1 MIKKI
6 LYIEIVTKIEIF
18 ERDNPTAKKKRSRE
32 KIGNIRVICVGVIGF
47 EIAGAEIQNFDLKLN
62 FRRGTWFFIFQIKFW
77 LFITLLLRHIFDW
90 QKFID
95 KNSLKNI
102 D

>member
-18 ERDNPTAKKKRSRE
+18 ERDNPTAKKNRSRE
-32 KIGNIRVICVGVIGF
+32 KIGNIRVICVGVISF

-62 FRRGTWFFIFQIKFW
+62 FRRGT
-77 LFITLLLRHIFDW
+77 
-90 QKFID
+90 
-95 KNSLKNI
+95 
-102 D
+102 